1 MILDNTNNF
10 DSKEG
15 PLVSVI
21 VPTKNSERTIE
32 RCLKSIKEQSYKNI
46 ELIVVDNYS
55 EDKTFE
61 IANKYADKIIKK
73 GPERSLQRNYGAKIS
88 SVKYC
93 YFIFS
98 HNYIVIESY

>member
-1 MILDNTNNF
+1 MILDNTSNC
-10 DSKEG
+10 DAKEG
-15 PLVSVI
+15 PSVSVI

-32 RCLKSIKEQSYKNI
+32 RCLKSIKEQNYKNI

-73 GPERSLQRNYGAKIS
+73 GPERSVQRNYGAKIS
-88 SVKYC
+88 SIKYY
-93 YFIFS
+93 YFTFS
-98 HNYIVIESY
+98 HNYIVIDSY